1 MLASFTSAEC
11 GERKQHAQYSDA
23 HPHENSQDG
32 RGDRVAVT
40 VNRYAAAKGLAEPDS
55 SEDEHLAQMAS
66 RIAQLV
72 AELLLPKI
80 GAAQKTERTST
91 PTDHASAK
99 AEQLL
104 TDNEVAALFKV
115 SKQTIWRWI
124 KTSEGFPK
132 PLKVE
137 KGSTR
142 WRLSE
147 VVAYEAR
154 MAGER

>member
-1 MLASFTSAEC
+1 M
-11 GERKQHAQYSDA
+11 
-23 HPHENSQDG
+23 
-32 RGDRVAVT
+32 
-40 VNRYAAAKGLAEPDS
+40 NRYAAVNGLDGPSPSD
-55 SEDEHLAQMAS
+55 DEYASQMAGL
-66 RIAQLV
+66 IARLV
-72 AELLLPKI
+72 VDLLVPKI
-80 GAAQKTERTST
+80 GDAQKLERPSVPKTL
-91 PTDHASAK
+91 PPRK

-132 PLKVE
+132 PLKAE

-147 VVAYEAR
+147 VVEYEAR

>member
-1 MLASFTSAEC
+1 MRKSCDARLHDNKHH
-11 GERKQHAQYSDA
+11 ERS
-23 HPHENSQDG
+23 
-32 RGDRVAVT
+32 DRVAPT
-40 VNRYAAAKGLAEPDS
+40 ANGYAAATGVTDPAP
-55 SEDEHLAQMAS
+55 SEDEYTSQIADL
-66 RIAQLV
+66 IAQRVLD
-72 AELLLPKI
+72 ALLPKI
-80 GAAQKTERTST
+80 SAAQKLERTSA
-91 PTDHASAK
+91 PTALAPAK

-132 PLKVE
+132 PLKIE

-147 VVAYEAR
+147 IVEYEAR
-154 MAGER
+154 MAGGR

>member
-1 MLASFTSAEC
+1 MRKSSSVDLLDDQQHIRGAQLAATANSYAVATGATDI
-11 GERKQHAQYSDA
+11 A
-23 HPHENSQDG
+23 PSQDEYTKQIA
-32 RGDRVAVT
+32 D
-40 VNRYAAAKGLAEPDS
+40 L
-55 SEDEHLAQMAS
+55 
-66 RIAQLV
+66 IAQKVLY
-72 AELLLPKI
+72 ALLPKI
-80 GAAQKTERTST
+80 GAAQKLERTSVSLALG
-91 PTDHASAK
+91 PAE

-104 TDNEVAALFKV
+104 TDNDVAALFKV

-154 MAGER
+154 MADER

>member
-1 MLASFTSAEC
+1 M
-11 GERKQHAQYSDA
+11 RKSSDA
-23 HPHENSQDG
+23 HPHDCKQYERADLAADTING
-32 RGDRVAVT
+32 
-40 VNRYAAAKGLAEPDS
+40 YAAAKGLAEPS
-55 SEDEHLAQMAS
+55 ASEDEYAAQMAGL
-66 RIAQLV
+66 IARLV
-72 AELLLPKI
+72 ADLLLPKI
-80 GAAQKTERTST
+80 GAAQKRTST
-91 PTDHASAK
+91 SPVLAPAK

>member
-1 MLASFTSAEC
+1 MRKSSKANLLDKQQHDRDAQLAATGNA
-11 GERKQHAQYSDA
+11 
-23 HPHENSQDG
+23 
-32 RGDRVAVT
+32 
-40 VNRYAAAKGLAEPDS
+40 YAAATGVTDIAP
-55 SEDEHLAQMAS
+55 SEDEYTNQFADL
-66 RIAQLV
+66 IAQKVLG
-72 AELLLPKI
+72 ALLPKI
-80 GAAQKTERTST
+80 GAAQKLERTSI
-91 PTDHASAK
+91 PAAHAPAK

>member
-1 MLASFTSAEC
+1 M
-11 GERKQHAQYSDA
+11 RKYSDA
-23 HPHENSQDG
+23 NLLNNKLDDCDALVVAPGNSYA
-32 RGDRVAVT
+32 VATGVT
-40 VNRYAAAKGLAEPDS
+40 DIAP
-55 SEDEHLAQMAS
+55 SEDEYANQIADL
-66 RIAQLV
+66 IAQKVLG
-72 AELLLPKI
+72 ALLPTI
-80 GAAQKTERTST
+80 GTAQKIERTSVS
-91 PTDHASAK
+91 SALAANK

-124 KTSEGFPK
+124 KTSEDFPK

-154 MAGER
+154 MAAER

>member
-1 MLASFTSAEC
+1 M
-11 GERKQHAQYSDA
+11 RKFSDA
-23 HPHENSQDG
+23 HPNDNKQDE
-32 RGDRVAVT
+32 RGDRVAGT
-40 VNRYAAAKGLAEPDS
+40 GNRYAAVKGLAEPGP
-55 SEDEHLAQMAS
+55 SEDEYASQMAGL
-66 RIAQLV
+66 IARLV
-72 AELLLPKI
+72 VDLLLPKI
-80 GAAQKTERTST
+80 GTAQKPDRTSAAT
-91 PTDHASAK
+91 APAAVK

>member
-1 MLASFTSAEC
+1 M
-11 GERKQHAQYSDA
+11 RKSSNA
-23 HPHENSQDG
+23 HPNYYKQDKRADLDAGVVNSYA
-32 RGDRVAVT
+32 VATGVT
-40 VNRYAAAKGLAEPDS
+40 DIAP
-55 SEDEHLAQMAS
+55 SEDEYANHIADL
-66 RIAQLV
+66 IAQKVLG
-72 AELLLPKI
+72 ALLPKI
-80 GAAQKTERTST
+80 GAAQKIERTF
-91 PTDHASAK
+91 ASPALAPAK

-147 VVAYEAR
+147 VVEYEAR